1 MDAGHIFLIF
11 ILIALIICLIIS
23 YDSIKTLKSQVE
35 KLEWENNRL
44 ERLNFILRNRV
55 PSAPSR
61 EIPKGTIQAVKEAM
75 KRAHP
80 DNGGNTEDFEI
91 YRRAYN
97 VLTGKE
103 KLYR

>member
-1 MDAGHIFLIF
+1 MDAGHILLIF
-11 ILIALIICLIIS
+11 ISIALIIALIIS
-23 YDSIKTLKSQVE
+23 YDSITGLKSLVE
-35 KLEWENNRL
+35 KLRRENDRL
-44 ERLNFILRNRV
+44 EHLYFVLRNRV
-55 PSAPSR
+55 PSAPPR

-80 DNGGNTEDFEI
+80 DNGGNAEDFEM

-103 KLYR
+103 KLHR